1 MMRRL
6 REMGFRIPADP
17 QGAFY
22 IFADASDFTQDS
34 LAFAFDVLEKAHVG
48 ITPGIDFGQQ
58 GQGYIRFSYANS
70 IENIENLDK
79 IVEEQISKLYTIN
92 QSKPGKYLLETTIQ
106 NKQIHILICIIK
118 SKIYLQ
124 KQSINLGINYDV
136 KETQKFCEK
145 YNIYFNGLGL
155 FAEYKDIDSITNFI
169 NCISKLAEIYN
180 K

>member
-70 IENIENLDK
+70 IENIEKGMDRLA
-79 IVEEQISKLYTIN
+79 E
-92 QSKPGKYLLETTIQ
+92 
-106 NKQIHILICIIK
+106 
-118 SKIYLQ
+118 YLQ
-124 KQSINLGINYDV
+124 H
-136 KETQKFCEK
+136 
-145 YNIYFNGLGL
+145 YNQQ
-155 FAEYKDIDSITNFI
+155 
-169 NCISKLAEIYN
+169 
-180 K
+180 